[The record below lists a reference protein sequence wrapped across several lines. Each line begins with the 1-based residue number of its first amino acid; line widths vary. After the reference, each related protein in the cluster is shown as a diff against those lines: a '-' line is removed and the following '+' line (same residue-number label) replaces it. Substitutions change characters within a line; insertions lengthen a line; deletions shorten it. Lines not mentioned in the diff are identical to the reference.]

1 MDSKEEVHIESV
13 PNQDNHDHYHYGLDA
28 RIVPIQQEAVED
40 AKHINLSWRSW
51 LVVFITCFAYETPND
66 SVQAFFNHI

>member
-1 MDSKEEVHIESV
+1 MDNKEEVQIESA
-13 PNQDNHDHYHYGLDA
+13 PNQDIHDHHHYGLDA

-51 LVVFITCFAYETPND
+51 LVVFVTCFAYETPND
-66 SVQAFFNHI
+66 SVQAFFNYI

>member
-1 MDSKEEVHIESV
+1 MDNKEDVQIESA
-13 PNQDNHDHYHYGLDA
+13 PNQDNHDHHYRHDA

-40 AKHINLSWRSW
+40 ARHINLSWRSW

-66 SVQAFFNHI
+66 SVQAFFGHI